1 MRIEYISTEGIRAA
15 EKFALEKIREAFN
28 NAPFSQQ
35 WQGFAGFEMVDRVYR
50 DREID
55 LILLTHDRLIVIELK
70 DWFGKVTLMND
81 HWLRQGNEMLRS
93 AVKVTADKKK
103 ILSAKIKAKL
113 RPRAPCWVNCGFQ
126 RIVTS

>member
-28 NAPFSQQ
+28 HAPFSQQ

-70 DWFGKVTLMND
+70 DWFGKVTPIGSGRETTCCD
-81 HWLRQGNEMLRS
+81 GSQGHS
-93 AVKVTADKKK
+93 
-103 ILSAKIKAKL
+103 
-113 RPRAPCWVNCGFQ
+113 
-126 RIVTS
+126 